1 MISLGTVFAIIALI
15 MGGIGAYYM
24 WQWGGAITTGIQ
36 QAAPALGAMIS
47 AVGMVFA
54 MMPIII
60 MMMFMYMF
68 INMFMGLVR

>member
-1 MISLGTVFAIIALI
+1 MIPISAVIAIILAV
-15 MGGIGAYYM
+15 MGGIGAYYL

-36 QAAPALGAMIS
+36 QAAPALGAMVS